1 MTSAK
6 EKINKFIYFLKND
19 IKEDFSNTEITI
31 NTSIIMIYI
40 MCIDQIIN
48 HTIGL

>member
-1 MTSAK
+1 MTSVK

-40 MCIDQIIN
+40 MYIDQIIN